1 MISTVGVISAGRL
14 TTGYNERGLVIRSTS
29 LNPAGS
35 AVINEAKSAYNAF
48 NQLVAEWQEHGG
60 AVNTAT
66 SPKVQ
71 YSYEDG
77 SANTIRPTG
86 IINPDGSS
94 ITTGYS
100 TAMASALSRPD
111 QIKEGSSVLAT
122 LKYLGLGTL
131 VELKY
136 QSAANAM
143 LTMENGST
151 GDAGDIYSGLDRFG
165 RLIETIWKTGSTDL
179 VHTKYGRNRVGGV
192 VWQLNV
198 KAHASSVATQDNFYW
213 YDGLQQ
219 VTRHDRGD
227 LTPGSGPPYTG
238 TDPST
243 RQQMEVFTFDE
254 TGNWPGYFSQSPS
267 LTQSRTHNPSNQ
279 ITSISGPTGA
289 VQPAYDPAGNMTR
302 MPRPGDWSAAAELT
316 WDAWNRL
323 VKLRT
328 PSSPSSSSS
337 GSSSSASS
345 SSDSSS
351 SASGSS
357 SSGSPASLE
366 ITYQY
371 DALTR
376 RTRKTNG
383 AGTIDYYYDRQWRAV
398 EERAAGGVSA
408 QYVWSP
414 LDRWT
419 MIRRKRSVAG
429 TLDETRYVLKDYL
442 DPAAVIDTSAAVVE
456 RFGFDAFGPVRFM
469 DAAFAPRAA
478 STTGWNFLFHAEFLD
493 ADSGLYNYGY
503 RYLHPELGRWISRD
517 PIAEK
522 GGMNLYGFVRNDPVA
537 TLDALGLM
545 FGWGYGNYCGFN
557 RRADLADCR
566 SENPNPP
573 PIDEVD
579 AACFKHDCC
588 LGRIIDALKL
598 KCCNGRFLFNVTKAD
613 CATSP
618 DPDKCRKAKA
628 VILGPGGLIFGPT
641 FFM

>member
-1 MISTVGVISAGRL
+1 
-14 TTGYNERGLVIRSTS
+14 
-29 LNPAGS
+29 
-35 AVINEAKSAYNAF
+35 
-48 NQLVAEWQEHGG
+48 
-60 AVNTAT
+60 
-66 SPKVQ
+66 
-71 YSYEDG
+71 
-77 SANTIRPTG
+77 
-86 IINPDGSS
+86 
-94 ITTGYS
+94 
-100 TAMASALSRPD
+100 
-111 QIKEGSSVLAT
+111 
-122 LKYLGLGTL
+122 
-131 VELKY
+131 
-136 QSAANAM
+136 
-143 LTMENGST
+143 
-151 GDAGDIYSGLDRFG
+151 
-165 RLIETIWKTGSTDL
+165 
-179 VHTKYGRNRVGGV
+179 
-192 VWQLNV
+192 
-198 KAHASSVATQDNFYW
+198 
-213 YDGLQQ
+213 
-219 VTRHDRGD
+219 
-227 LTPGSGPPYTG
+227 
-238 TDPST
+238 
-243 RQQMEVFTFDE
+243 
-254 TGNWPGYFSQSPS
+254 
-267 LTQSRTHNPSNQ
+267 
-279 ITSISGPTGA
+279 
-289 VQPAYDPAGNMTR
+289 
-302 MPRPGDWSAAAELT
+302 
-316 WDAWNRL
+316 

-493 ADSGLYNYGY
+493 TDSGLYNYGY